1 MSNESSIT
9 AITLKR
15 YIQTR
20 LIWLTDFNI
29 SNMITER
36 SVGYQLLDSNIEALR
51 ELIER
56 ILTKSKG
63 PHWKTAF
70 AKRKGKYYPQFVE
83 TENIDYN
90 LIPVLVSDYPNSFND
105 RIAIRGDDDLLF
117 LFSYVRDCR
126 NTIAHHAEFNEKS
139 LIQLIATLRQAFEI
153 LGIGSHYH
161 EVTLG
166 SYQNDNLTEDIV
178 KNTKTNVSS
187 RKSPSLLIDENS
199 VESEYLE
206 SKNWIY
212 LNNFI
217 ISEGKKGLGQTICV
231 EFQRGANKG
240 KRFLYSHD
248 LIYDLSI
255 EHLETLDSWRKYRFN
270 TSSTSIRKD
279 VRDYVKEL
287 KNEDDKNQYE
297 LRS

>member
-1 MSNESSIT
+1 
-9 AITLKR
+9 
-15 YIQTR
+15 
-20 LIWLTDFNI
+20 
-29 SNMITER
+29 MITER
-36 SVGYQLLDSNIEALR
+36 SIGYQLLDSNIEALR
-51 ELIER
+51 ELVDK
-56 ILTKSKG
+56 ILTNSKG
-63 PHWKTAF
+63 PQWKMAF

-90 LIPVLVSDYPNSFND
+90 LIPVLVNDYPNSFND
-105 RIAIRGDDDLLF
+105 RIALRGDDNLLF
-117 LFSYVRDCR
+117 LTSVVRDCR
-126 NTIAHHAEFNEKS
+126 NKIAHHAEFNEES
-139 LIQLIATLRQAFEI
+139 LIELTDSLRKAFEI
-153 LGIGSHYH
+153 LGIGSNYN
-161 EVTLG
+161 EVAFG
-166 SYQNDNLTEDIV
+166 SNQNDRLTEDIA
-178 KNTKTNVSS
+178 KGTMTNVSS

-199 VESEYLE
+199 GEPDHLD
-206 SKNWIY
+206 SKNWVY

-255 EHLETLDSWRKYRFN
+255 EHLETLDSWQKYRFN

-287 KNEDDKNQYE
+287 KNEDDKINMN
-297 LRS
+297 